1 MRTFPQLWAAGNWEK
16 VKEVIADR
24 GYDLS
29 EVRNLIRENGKE
41 SMIARSAIER
51 FFGKIK
57 EHKRLALRFN
67 KLDITFFYFFAMAF

>member
-29 EVRNLIRENGKE
+29 KVRNLIRQMEK
-41 SMIARSAIER
+41 SR
-51 FFGKIK
+51 
-57 EHKRLALRFN
+57 
-67 KLDITFFYFFAMAF
+67 